1 MFFIGYGSIL
11 AIFTRITC
19 IIWRVCF
26 AGTETLA
33 YHSQSQVPGMGNAIA
48 VMDQLPASAVE
59 NPGNGVGDR
68 CTMTCASISEQCV
81 RQSISRCVMWPLA
94 TDRAV
99 AVMCQ
104 FVCGAPYA
112 GSQSF
117 QMSSD
122 DVFVRQ
128 IY

>member
-68 CTMTCASISEQCV
+68 CTMTGTTILFSALH
-81 RQSISRCVMWPLA
+81 M
-94 TDRAV
+94 D
-99 AVMCQ
+99 Q
-104 FVCGAPYA
+104 FDLIQLY
-112 GSQSF
+112 
-117 QMSSD
+117 
-122 DVFVRQ
+122 DVDL
-128 IY
+128 